1 MARGQN
7 NFSGKPYQE
16 ISEIFDKNM
25 KKEILTPQK
34 TEYDLETPYERD
46 VRPRKLSDYIGQDKV
61 KDGLKIFIEAAKNR
75 GENLDHILF
84 YGPPGVGK
92 TTLAYVVAHELNVNI
107 KITSGPILEK
117 IGDLA
122 AILTN
127 LEEREVLF
135 IDEIHRI
142 NRSVEEMLYPALE
155 EYKLDILIGQGPGA
169 KILRIDLP
177 RFTLIGATTRA
188 GLLTSP
194 LRNRFG
200 LTMRLDYY
208 RDDEIVFIL
217 ERSAKI
223 MGLRIEKNASV
234 EIAQRTRGTPRIANR
249 ILRRIRDYAQVKSRA
264 IVDKKCVLEAFEIL
278 DVDDKGFDSM
288 DRKLL
293 DTIIDKFSGGPVG
306 IDSLATS
313 LSEDKETLEDVYE
326 PYLIQKGYIQRTT
339 RGRMATPL
347 AYEYLKKIS
356 KREDTL
362 F

>member
-1 MARGQN
+1 
-7 NFSGKPYQE
+7 
-16 ISEIFDKNM
+16 M
-25 KKEILTPQK
+25 KKEILSPQK
-34 TEYDLETPYERD
+34 TEYDLDVSYERD
-46 VRPRKLSDYIGQDKV
+46 IRPRRLNDYIGQEKV
-61 KDGLKIFIEAAKNR
+61 KDGLRIFIEAAKNR
-75 GENLDHILF
+75 GENLDHILL

-92 TTLAYVVAHELNVNI
+92 TTLAYVIAQELNVGI

-127 LEEREVLF
+127 LEDREVLF
-135 IDEIHRI
+135 IDEIHRL

-169 KILRIDLP
+169 KILRIDIP
-177 RFTLIGATTRA
+177 KFTLIGATTRA

-200 LTMRLDYY
+200 LSMRLDYY
-208 RDDEIVFIL
+208 KDDEIVFII
-217 ERSAKI
+217 ERSARI
-223 MGLRIEKNASV
+223 MGLTIEKNASM
-234 EIAQRTRGTPRIANR
+234 EIAQRSRGTPRIANR
-249 ILRRIRDYAQVKSRA
+249 ILRRIRDYAQVKSRG
-264 IVDKKCVLEAFEIL
+264 IIDRKCVLEAFDIL

-288 DRKLL
+288 DRRLL
-293 DTIIDKFSGGPVG
+293 DTIIEKFSGGPVG
-306 IDSLATS
+306 IDSLAAS

-326 PYLIQKGYIQRTT
+326 PYLIQKGYIHRTT

-347 AYEYLKKIS
+347 AYEYLKKNT
-356 KREDTL
+356 KQRDDTL

>member
-1 MARGQN
+1 MR
-7 NFSGKPYQE
+7 
-16 ISEIFDKNM
+16 
-25 KKEILTPQK
+25 KEILSPQK
-34 TEYDLETPYERD
+34 TEYDTEIPYERD
-46 VRPRKLSDYIGQDKV
+46 VRPRRFDEYIGQEKV
-61 KDGLKIFIEAAKNR
+61 KNGLKIFIEAAKSR
-75 GENLDHILF
+75 GESLDHILL

-92 TTLAYVVAHELNVNI
+92 TTLAYVIAHELNVNI

-135 IDEIHRI
+135 IDEIHRL

-169 KILRIDLP
+169 KILRIDIP

-200 LTMRLDYY
+200 VTTRLDYY
-208 RDDEIVFIL
+208 NDQDVVRII
-217 ERSAKI
+217 ERSAMI
-223 MGLRIEKNASV
+223 MGLKIDPDAAMEVAR
-234 EIAQRTRGTPRIANR
+234 RTRGTPRIANR
-249 ILRRIRDYAQVKSRA
+249 LLRRIRDYAQVNAQKVVG
-264 IVDKKCVLEAFEIL
+264 IPCVLEAFDIL
-278 DVDDKGFDSM
+278 DVDENGFDSM
-288 DRKLL
+288 DRRLL
-293 DTIIDKFSGGPVG
+293 DTIIDKFGGGPVG
-306 IDSLATS
+306 IESLATS

-326 PYLIQKGYIQRTT
+326 PYLIQKGYLHRTT

-347 AYEYLKKIS
+347 AYEYLKKNH
-356 KREDTL
+356 KLGGETL

>member
-1 MARGQN
+1 MR
-7 NFSGKPYQE
+7 
-16 ISEIFDKNM
+16 
-25 KKEILTPQK
+25 KEILSPQK
-34 TEYDLETPYERD
+34 TEYDAEAEVPHERD
-46 VRPRKLSDYIGQDKV
+46 VRPRRLSEYIGQEKV
-61 KDGLKIFIEAAKNR
+61 KNGLKIFIEAAKTR
-75 GENLDHILF
+75 GESLDHILL

-92 TTLAYVVAHELNVNI
+92 TTLAYVIAHELNVNI

-135 IDEIHRI
+135 IDEIHRL

-169 KILRIDLP
+169 KILRIDIP

-200 LTMRLDYY
+200 VTTRLDYY
-208 RDDEIVFIL
+208 NDQEVVSII

-223 MGLRIEKNASV
+223 MGLEIEADAAM
-234 EIAQRTRGTPRIANR
+234 EIARRTRGTPRIANR
-249 ILRRIRDYAQVKSRA
+249 LLRRIRDYAQVKLQK
-264 IVDKKCVLEAFEIL
+264 IVDVPCVVEAFNIL
-278 DVDDKGFDSM
+278 DVDENGFDSM
-288 DRKLL
+288 DRRLL
-293 DTIIDKFSGGPVG
+293 DTIIDKFGGGPVG
-306 IDSLATS
+306 IESLATS

-326 PYLIQKGYIQRTT
+326 PYLIQKGYLHRTT

-347 AYEYLKKIS
+347 AYEYLKKNQ
-356 KREDTL
+356 KLGENTL
-362 F
+362 I

>member
-1 MARGQN
+1 
-7 NFSGKPYQE
+7 
-16 ISEIFDKNM
+16 M
-25 KKEILTPQK
+25 KKEILSPQK
-34 TEYDLETPYERD
+34 TEYDLDVSHERD
-46 VRPRKLSDYIGQDKV
+46 IRPRRLNDYIGQEKV
-61 KDGLKIFIEAAKNR
+61 KEGLGIFIEAAKNR
-75 GENLDHILF
+75 GESLDHILL

-92 TTLAYVVAHELNVNI
+92 TTLAYVIAHELNVGI

-135 IDEIHRI
+135 IDEIHRL

-169 KILRIDLP
+169 KILRIDIP
-177 RFTLIGATTRA
+177 KFTLIGATTRA

-200 LTMRLDYY
+200 LSMRLDYY
-208 RDDEIVFIL
+208 KDDEIVFII

-223 MGLRIEKNASV
+223 MGLTIEKDASM

-249 ILRRIRDYAQVKSRA
+249 ILRRIRDYAQVKLRE
-264 IVDKKCVLEAFEIL
+264 IIDKQCVMEAFDIL

-288 DRKLL
+288 DRRLL
-293 DTIIDKFSGGPVG
+293 DTIIEKFSGGPVG
-306 IDSLATS
+306 IDSLAAS

-326 PYLIQKGYIQRTT
+326 PYLIQKGYIHRTT

-347 AYEYLKKIS
+347 AYEYLEKNTKQ
-356 KREDTL
+356 RDDTL

>member
-1 MARGQN
+1 
-7 NFSGKPYQE
+7 
-16 ISEIFDKNM
+16 M

-34 TEYDLETPYERD
+34 TDYDIETPYERD
-46 VRPRKLSDYIGQDKV
+46 VRPRKLTDYIGQEKV
-61 KDGLKIFIEAAKNR
+61 KDGLKIFIEAAKHR
-75 GENLDHILF
+75 GDNLDHILL

-92 TTLAYVVAHELNVNI
+92 TTLAYVIAHELNVSI

-135 IDEIHRI
+135 IDEIHRL

-169 KILRIDLP
+169 KILRIDIP
-177 RFTLIGATTRA
+177 RFTLIGSTTRA

-208 RDDEIVFIL
+208 KDDEIVYIL

-223 MGLRIEKNASV
+223 MGLTINREASLEV
-234 EIAQRTRGTPRIANR
+234 AQRTRGTPRIANR
-249 ILRRIRDYAQVKSRA
+249 ILRRIRDYAQVKSHEIIDRA
-264 IVDKKCVLEAFEIL
+264 CVLEAFELL

-306 IDSLATS
+306 IDSLAAS

-347 AYEYLKKIS
+347 AYEYLKKNS
-356 KREDTL
+356 KQREDTL

>member
-1 MARGQN
+1 
-7 NFSGKPYQE
+7 
-16 ISEIFDKNM
+16 M
-25 KKEILTPQK
+25 KKEILSPQK
-34 TEYDLETPYERD
+34 TEYDLEITNEKD
-46 VRPRKLSDYIGQDKV
+46 VRPRQLSDYIGQEKV

-75 GENLDHILF
+75 GENLDHILL

-208 RDDEIVFIL
+208 NDDEIVYIL

-234 EIAQRTRGTPRIANR
+234 EIAKRTRGTPRIANR
-249 ILRRIRDYAQVKSRA
+249 ILRRIRDYAQVKLRE
-264 IVDKKCVLEAFEIL
+264 IVDKKCVLEAFELL
-278 DVDDKGFDSM
+278 DVDDNGFDSM

-293 DTIIDKFSGGPVG
+293 DTIIEKFSGGPVG

-347 AYEYLKKIS
+347 AYEYLKKNL
-356 KREDTL
+356 KQREDTL

>member
-1 MARGQN
+1 
-7 NFSGKPYQE
+7 
-16 ISEIFDKNM
+16 M
-25 KKEILTPQK
+25 KKEILSPQK
-34 TEYDLETPYERD
+34 TEYDLDVPYERD
-46 VRPRKLSDYIGQDKV
+46 VRPRKLTDYIGQEKV
-61 KDGLKIFIEAAKNR
+61 KNGLKIFIEAAKNR
-75 GENLDHILF
+75 GDNIDHILL

-92 TTLAYVVAHELNVNI
+92 TTLAYVIAHELDVSI

-122 AILTN
+122 AILTS

-169 KILRIDLP
+169 KILRIDIP

-208 RDDEIVFIL
+208 KDDEIVLII

-223 MGLRIEKNASV
+223 MGLTIEKDASM
-234 EIAQRTRGTPRIANR
+234 EIARRTRGTPRIANR
-249 ILRRIRDYAQVKSRA
+249 ILRRIRDYAQVKSRE
-264 IVDKKCVLEAFEIL
+264 IIDQKCVTEAFEIL

-293 DTIIDKFSGGPVG
+293 DTIIEKFSGGPVG

-356 KREDTL
+356 KQRDDTL

>member
-1 MARGQN
+1 
-7 NFSGKPYQE
+7 
-16 ISEIFDKNM
+16 M
-25 KKEILTPQK
+25 KKEILSPQK
-34 TEYDLETPYERD
+34 TEYDLEITYEKD
-46 VRPRKLSDYIGQDKV
+46 VRPRQLSDYIGQDKV

-75 GENLDHILF
+75 GENLDHILL

-208 RDDEIVFIL
+208 NDDEIVFIL

-223 MGLRIEKNASV
+223 MGLRIERNASI
-234 EIAQRTRGTPRIANR
+234 EIAKRTRGTPRIANR
-249 ILRRIRDYAQVKSRA
+249 ILRRIRDYAQVKLRE
-264 IVDKKCVLEAFEIL
+264 IVDKKCVMEAFELL

-293 DTIIDKFSGGPVG
+293 DTIIEKFSGGPVG
-306 IDSLATS
+306 IDSLATC
-313 LSEDKETLEDVYE
+313 LSEDRETLEDVYE

-347 AYEYLKKIS
+347 AYEYLKKNL
-356 KREDTL
+356 KQREDAL
-362 F
+362 I

>member
-1 MARGQN
+1 
-7 NFSGKPYQE
+7 
-16 ISEIFDKNM
+16 M

-34 TEYDLETPYERD
+34 TEYDVETPYERD
-46 VRPRKLSDYIGQDKV
+46 VRPRKLTDYIGQERV
-61 KDGLKIFIEAAKNR
+61 KDGLKIFIEAAKHR
-75 GENLDHILF
+75 GDNLDHILL

-92 TTLAYVVAHELNVNI
+92 TTLAYVIAHELNVSI

-135 IDEIHRI
+135 IDEIHRL

-169 KILRIDLP
+169 KILRIDIP
-177 RFTLIGATTRA
+177 KFTLIGATTRA

-208 RDDEIVFIL
+208 KDDEIVYIL

-223 MGLRIEKNASV
+223 MGLTIDREASLEV
-234 EIAQRTRGTPRIANR
+234 AQRTRGTPRIANR
-249 ILRRIRDYAQVKSRA
+249 ILRRIRDYAQVKSRE
-264 IVDKKCVLEAFEIL
+264 IIDRHCVLEAFDIL
-278 DVDDKGFDSM
+278 DVDDNGFDSM

-293 DTIIDKFSGGPVG
+293 DTIIEKFSGGPVG
-306 IDSLATS
+306 IDSLAAS

-347 AYEYLKKIS
+347 AYEYLKKNS
-356 KREDTL
+356 RQREDTL

>member
-1 MARGQN
+1 
-7 NFSGKPYQE
+7 
-16 ISEIFDKNM
+16 M
-25 KKEILTPQK
+25 KKEILSPQK
-34 TEYDLETPYERD
+34 TEYDLEITYEKD
-46 VRPRKLSDYIGQDKV
+46 VRPRQLSDYIGQEKV

-75 GENLDHILF
+75 GENLDHILL

-177 RFTLIGATTRA
+177 RFTLLGATTRA

-208 RDDEIVFIL
+208 NDDEIIFIL

-223 MGLRIEKNASV
+223 MGLRIERNASI
-234 EIAQRTRGTPRIANR
+234 EIAKRTRGTPRIANR
-249 ILRRIRDYAQVKSRA
+249 ILRRIRDYAQVKLRE
-264 IVDKKCVLEAFEIL
+264 IVDKKCVLEAFELL
-278 DVDDKGFDSM
+278 DVDDQGFDSM

-293 DTIIDKFSGGPVG
+293 DTIIEKFSGGPVG

-347 AYEYLKKIS
+347 AYEYLKKNQ
-356 KREDTL
+356 KHHEDTL

>member
-1 MARGQN
+1 
-7 NFSGKPYQE
+7 
-16 ISEIFDKNM
+16 M
-25 KKEILTPQK
+25 KKEILSPQK
-34 TEYDLETPYERD
+34 TEYDVEIPYERD
-46 VRPRKLSDYIGQDKV
+46 VRPRKLSEYIGQEKV
-61 KDGLKIFIEAAKNR
+61 KDGLKIFIEAARNR
-75 GENLDHILF
+75 GENLDHILL

-92 TTLAYVVAHELNVNI
+92 TTLAYVIAHELNVNI

-135 IDEIHRI
+135 IDEIHRL

-169 KILRIDLP
+169 KILRIDIP
-177 RFTLIGATTRA
+177 KFTLIGATTRA

-200 LTMRLDYY
+200 VTTRLDYY
-208 RDDEIVFIL
+208 NDSEIVMII
-217 ERSAKI
+217 ERSARI
-223 MGLRIEKNASV
+223 MGLTLEKSAAL
-234 EIAQRTRGTPRIANR
+234 EIAKRTRGTPRIANR
-249 ILRRIRDYAQVKSRA
+249 ILRRIRDYAQVKMRET
-264 IVDKKCVLEAFEIL
+264 IDVPCVLEAFIIL

-288 DRKLL
+288 DRRLL
-293 DTIIDKFSGGPVG
+293 DAIIEKFGGGPVG
-306 IDSLATS
+306 IESLAAS

-326 PYLIQKGYIQRTT
+326 PYLIQRGYIQRTT
-339 RGRMATPL
+339 RGRIATPL
-347 AYEYLKKIS
+347 AYEYLKKNLRP
-356 KREDTL
+356 REDSL

>member
-1 MARGQN
+1 
-7 NFSGKPYQE
+7 
-16 ISEIFDKNM
+16 M
-25 KKEILTPQK
+25 KKEILSPQK
-34 TEYDLETPYERD
+34 TEYDLDTSYERD
-46 VRPRKLSDYIGQDKV
+46 IRPRRLNDYIGQEKV
-61 KDGLKIFIEAAKNR
+61 KDGLRIFIEAAKNR
-75 GENLDHILF
+75 GESLDHILL

-92 TTLAYVVAHELNVNI
+92 TTLAYVIAHELNVGI

-135 IDEIHRI
+135 IDEIHRL

-169 KILRIDLP
+169 KILRIDIP
-177 RFTLIGATTRA
+177 KFTLIGATTRA

-200 LTMRLDYY
+200 LSMRLDYY
-208 RDDEIVFIL
+208 KDDEIVFII
-217 ERSAKI
+217 ERSTRI
-223 MGLRIEKNASV
+223 MGLTIEKNASM
-234 EIAQRTRGTPRIANR
+234 EIAQRSRGTPRIANR
-249 ILRRIRDYAQVKSRA
+249 ILRRIRDYAQVKSRE
-264 IVDKKCVLEAFEIL
+264 IIDRQCVLEAFDIL

-288 DRKLL
+288 DRRLL
-293 DTIIDKFSGGPVG
+293 DTIIEKFSGGPVG
-306 IDSLATS
+306 IDSLAAS

-326 PYLIQKGYIQRTT
+326 PYLIQKGYIHRTT

-347 AYEYLKKIS
+347 AYEYLKKNT
-356 KREDTL
+356 KQRDDRL

>member
-1 MARGQN
+1 
-7 NFSGKPYQE
+7 
-16 ISEIFDKNM
+16 M
-25 KKEILTPQK
+25 KKEILSPQK
-34 TEYDLETPYERD
+34 TEYDLDVSYERD
-46 VRPRKLSDYIGQDKV
+46 IRPRRLNDYIGQEKV
-61 KDGLKIFIEAAKNR
+61 KDGLRIFIEAAKNR
-75 GENLDHILF
+75 GENLDHILL

-92 TTLAYVVAHELNVNI
+92 TTLAYVIAHELNVGI

-127 LEEREVLF
+127 LEDREVLF
-135 IDEIHRI
+135 IDEIHRL

-169 KILRIDLP
+169 KILRIDIP
-177 RFTLIGATTRA
+177 KFTLIGATTRA

-200 LTMRLDYY
+200 LSMRLDYY
-208 RDDEIVFIL
+208 KDDEIVFII
-217 ERSAKI
+217 ERSARI
-223 MGLRIEKNASV
+223 MGLTIEKNASM
-234 EIAQRTRGTPRIANR
+234 EIAQRARGTPRIANR
-249 ILRRIRDYAQVKSRA
+249 ILRRIRDYAQVKSRE
-264 IVDKKCVLEAFEIL
+264 IIDPQCVLEAFEIL

-288 DRKLL
+288 DRRLL
-293 DTIIDKFSGGPVG
+293 DTIIEKFSGGPVG
-306 IDSLATS
+306 IDSLAAS

-326 PYLIQKGYIQRTT
+326 PYLIQKGYIHRTT

-347 AYEYLKKIS
+347 AYEYLKKNT
-356 KREDTL
+356 KQHDDTL

>member
-1 MARGQN
+1 
-7 NFSGKPYQE
+7 
-16 ISEIFDKNM
+16 M

-34 TEYDLETPYERD
+34 TEYDIEAPYERD
-46 VRPRKLSDYIGQDKV
+46 VRPRKLTDYIGQEKV
-61 KDGLKIFIEAAKNR
+61 KDGLKIFIEAAKYR
-75 GENLDHILF
+75 GDNLDHILL

-92 TTLAYVVAHELNVNI
+92 TTLAYVIAHELNVSI

-135 IDEIHRI
+135 IDEIHRL

-169 KILRIDLP
+169 KILRIDIP

-208 RDDEIVFIL
+208 KDDEIVYIL

-223 MGLRIEKNASV
+223 MGLTINREASLD
-234 EIAQRTRGTPRIANR
+234 IAQRTRGTPRIANR
-249 ILRRIRDYAQVKSRA
+249 ILRRIRDYAQVKSRE
-264 IVDKKCVLEAFEIL
+264 IIDRQCVLEAFDIL

-293 DTIIDKFSGGPVG
+293 DTIIEKFSGGPVG
-306 IDSLATS
+306 IDSLAAS
-313 LSEDKETLEDVYE
+313 LSEDRETLEDVYE

-347 AYEYLKKIS
+347 AYEYLKKNS
-356 KREDTL
+356 GQREDTL

>member
-1 MARGQN
+1 
-7 NFSGKPYQE
+7 
-16 ISEIFDKNM
+16 M
-25 KKEILTPQK
+25 KKEILSPQK
-34 TEYDLETPYERD
+34 TEYDLDVSYERD
-46 VRPRKLSDYIGQDKV
+46 IRPRRLNDYIGQEKV
-61 KDGLKIFIEAAKNR
+61 KDGLRIFIEAAKNR
-75 GENLDHILF
+75 GENLDHILL

-92 TTLAYVVAHELNVNI
+92 TTLAYVIAQELNVGI

-127 LEEREVLF
+127 LEDREVLF
-135 IDEIHRI
+135 IDEIHRL

-169 KILRIDLP
+169 KILRIDIP
-177 RFTLIGATTRA
+177 KFTLIGATTRA

-200 LTMRLDYY
+200 LSMRLDYY
-208 RDDEIVFIL
+208 KDDEIVFII
-217 ERSAKI
+217 ERSARI
-223 MGLRIEKNASV
+223 MGLTIEKNASM
-234 EIAQRTRGTPRIANR
+234 EIAQRSRGTPRIANR
-249 ILRRIRDYAQVKSRA
+249 ILRRIRDYAQVKSRE
-264 IVDKKCVLEAFEIL
+264 IIDRKCVLEAFDIL

-288 DRKLL
+288 DRRLL
-293 DTIIDKFSGGPVG
+293 DTIIEKFSGGPVG
-306 IDSLATS
+306 IDSLAAS

-326 PYLIQKGYIQRTT
+326 PYLIQKGYIHRTT

-347 AYEYLKKIS
+347 AYEYLKKNT
-356 KREDTL
+356 KQRDDTL

>member
-1 MARGQN
+1 M
-7 NFSGKPYQE
+7 
-16 ISEIFDKNM
+16 
-25 KKEILTPQK
+25 
-34 TEYDLETPYERD
+34 
-46 VRPRKLSDYIGQDKV
+46 
-61 KDGLKIFIEAAKNR
+61 
-75 GENLDHILF
+75 
-84 YGPPGVGK
+84 
-92 TTLAYVVAHELNVNI
+92 NVNI

-122 AILTN
+122 AILTS

-200 LTMRLDYY
+200 LTMRLDFYT
-208 RDDEIVFIL
+208 DDEIVSIL
-217 ERSAKI
+217 ERSTKI
-223 MGLRIEKNASV
+223 MGLRMEKSASL

-249 ILRRIRDYAQVKSRA
+249 ILRRIRDYAQVKSRE

-293 DTIIDKFSGGPVG
+293 DTIIEKFSGGPVG

-347 AYEYLKKIS
+347 AYEYLKKFV
-356 KREDTL
+356 KREEKL

>member
-1 MARGQN
+1 
-7 NFSGKPYQE
+7 
-16 ISEIFDKNM
+16 M
-25 KKEILTPQK
+25 KKEILSPEK
-34 TEYDLETPYERD
+34 TDYDLEAPYERD
-46 VRPRKLSDYIGQDKV
+46 VRPHRLSEYIGQEKV
-61 KDGLKIFIEAAKNR
+61 KDGLKIFIEAAKSR
-75 GENLDHILF
+75 GENLDHILL

-208 RDDEIVFIL
+208 KDEEIVFIL
-217 ERSAKI
+217 ERSARI
-223 MGLRIEKNASV
+223 MGLKIEKNASM

-249 ILRRIRDYAQVKSRA
+249 ILRRIRDYAQVKLRE
-264 IVDKKCVLEAFEIL
+264 IVDRKCALEAFEIL

-293 DTIIDKFSGGPVG
+293 DTIIEKFSGGPVG

-347 AYEYLKKIS
+347 AYEYLKKS
-356 KREDTL
+356 VKQHGDTL

>member
-1 MARGQN
+1 
-7 NFSGKPYQE
+7 
-16 ISEIFDKNM
+16 M
-25 KKEILTPQK
+25 KKEILSPQR
-34 TEYDLETPYERD
+34 TEYDLDVSYERD
-46 VRPRKLSDYIGQDKV
+46 IRPRRLNDYIGQEKV
-61 KDGLKIFIEAAKNR
+61 KDGLRIFIEAAKNR
-75 GENLDHILF
+75 GENLDHILL

-92 TTLAYVVAHELNVNI
+92 TTLAYVIAHELNVGI

-135 IDEIHRI
+135 IDEIHRL
-142 NRSVEEMLYPALE
+142 NRSIEEMLYPALE

-169 KILRIDLP
+169 KILRIDIP
-177 RFTLIGATTRA
+177 KFTLIGATTRA

-200 LTMRLDYY
+200 LSMRLDYY
-208 RDDEIVFIL
+208 KDDEIVFII
-217 ERSAKI
+217 ERSTRI
-223 MGLRIEKNASV
+223 MGLTIEKNASM
-234 EIAQRTRGTPRIANR
+234 EIAQRSRGTPRIANR
-249 ILRRIRDYAQVKSRA
+249 ILRRIRDYAQVKSRE
-264 IVDKKCVLEAFEIL
+264 IIDRQCVLEAFDIL

-288 DRKLL
+288 DRRLL
-293 DTIIDKFSGGPVG
+293 DTIIEKFSGGPVG
-306 IDSLATS
+306 IDSLAAS

-326 PYLIQKGYIQRTT
+326 PYLIQKGYIHRTT

-347 AYEYLKKIS
+347 AYEYLKKNT
-356 KREDTL
+356 KQHDDTL

>member
-1 MARGQN
+1 MR
-7 NFSGKPYQE
+7 
-16 ISEIFDKNM
+16 
-25 KKEILTPQK
+25 KEILSPQK
-34 TEYDLETPYERD
+34 TDYDMDAPYERD
-46 VRPRKLSDYIGQDKV
+46 VRPRKLSDYIGQEKV
-61 KDGLKIFIEAAKNR
+61 KDGLKIFIEAAKSR
-75 GENLDHILF
+75 GENLDHILL

-92 TTLAYVVAHELNVNI
+92 TTLAYVIAHELNVNI

-127 LEEREVLF
+127 LQEREVLF
-135 IDEIHRI
+135 IDEIHRL
-142 NRSVEEMLYPALE
+142 NRAVEEMLYPALE

-208 RDDEIVFIL
+208 TDDEIVFIV
-217 ERSAKI
+217 ERAAKI
-223 MGLRIEKNASV
+223 MGLTIDKEAAA
-234 EIAQRTRGTPRIANR
+234 EIARRTRGTPRIANR
-249 ILRRIRDYAQVKSRA
+249 ILRRIRDYAQVKLKEV
-264 IVDKKCVLEAFEIL
+264 IDLTCVSEAFEIL

-293 DTIIDKFSGGPVG
+293 DTIIEKFAGGPVG

-347 AYEYLKKIS
+347 AYEYLRKNAKIG
-356 KREDTL
+356 EDKL

>member
-1 MARGQN
+1 
-7 NFSGKPYQE
+7 
-16 ISEIFDKNM
+16 M
-25 KKEILTPQK
+25 KKEILSPQK
-34 TEYDLETPYERD
+34 TEYDLDVSYERD
-46 VRPRKLSDYIGQDKV
+46 IRPRRLNDYIGQEKV
-61 KDGLKIFIEAAKNR
+61 KDGLRIFIEAAKNR
-75 GENLDHILF
+75 GENLDHILL

-92 TTLAYVVAHELNVNI
+92 TTLAYVIAQELNVGI

-127 LEEREVLF
+127 LEDREVLF
-135 IDEIHRI
+135 IDEIHRL

-169 KILRIDLP
+169 KILRIDIP
-177 RFTLIGATTRA
+177 KFTLIGATTRA

-200 LTMRLDYY
+200 LSMRLDYY
-208 RDDEIVFIL
+208 KDEEIVFII
-217 ERSAKI
+217 ERSARI
-223 MGLRIEKNASV
+223 MGLTIEKNASM
-234 EIAQRTRGTPRIANR
+234 EIAQRSRGTPRIANR
-249 ILRRIRDYAQVKSRA
+249 ILRRIRDYAQVKSRE
-264 IVDKKCVLEAFEIL
+264 IIDRKCVLEAFDIL

-288 DRKLL
+288 DRRLL
-293 DTIIDKFSGGPVG
+293 DTIIEKFSGGPVG
-306 IDSLATS
+306 IDSLAAS

-326 PYLIQKGYIQRTT
+326 QYIIQKGYIHRTT

-347 AYEYLKKIS
+347 AYEYLKKNT
-356 KREDTL
+356 KQRDDTL

>member
-1 MARGQN
+1 
-7 NFSGKPYQE
+7 
-16 ISEIFDKNM
+16 M
-25 KKEILTPQK
+25 KKEILSPQK
-34 TEYDLETPYERD
+34 TEYDIEVPYERD
-46 VRPRKLSDYIGQDKV
+46 VRPRKLSDYIGQEKV
-61 KDGLKIFIEAAKNR
+61 KDGLKIFIEAAKHR
-75 GENLDHILF
+75 GDNLDHILL

-92 TTLAYVVAHELNVNI
+92 TTLAYVIAHELNVSI

-135 IDEIHRI
+135 IDEIHRL

-169 KILRIDLP
+169 KILRIDIP
-177 RFTLIGATTRA
+177 KFTLIGATTRA

-208 RDDEIVFIL
+208 KDEEIVYIL
-217 ERSAKI
+217 ERSAMI
-223 MGLRIEKNASV
+223 MGLAIDRGASL

-249 ILRRIRDYAQVKSRA
+249 ILRRIRDYAQVKSRKT
-264 IVDKKCVLEAFEIL
+264 IDRQCVLEAFDIL

-293 DTIIDKFSGGPVG
+293 DTIIEKFSGGPVG
-306 IDSLATS
+306 IDSLAAS
-313 LSEDKETLEDVYE
+313 LSEDRETLEDVYE

-347 AYEYLKKIS
+347 AYEYRKKNS
-356 KREDTL
+356 KQREDVL
-362 F
+362 L

>member
-1 MARGQN
+1 
-7 NFSGKPYQE
+7 
-16 ISEIFDKNM
+16 M
-25 KKEILTPQK
+25 KKEILSPQK
-34 TEYDLETPYERD
+34 TEYDVDIPQEKD
-46 VRPRKLSDYIGQDKV
+46 VRPRKLDDYIGQEKV

-75 GENLDHILF
+75 GENLDHILL

-92 TTLAYVVAHELNVNI
+92 TTLAYVIAHELNVSI

-122 AILTN
+122 AILTS
-127 LEEREVLF
+127 LEEKEVLF
-135 IDEIHRI
+135 IDEIHRL

-155 EYKLDILIGQGPGA
+155 EFKLDILIGQGPGA
-169 KILRIDLP
+169 KILRIDIP

-200 LTMRLDYY
+200 VTMRLDYY
-208 RDDEIVFIL
+208 NEDEIVFII

-223 MGLRIEKNASV
+223 LGLNINRNASV

-249 ILRRIRDYAQVKSRA
+249 ILRRIRDYAEVKSVEMIDR
-264 IVDKKCVLEAFEIL
+264 KCVLEAFEIL
-278 DVDDKGFDSM
+278 DVDDKGFDAM

-293 DTIIDKFSGGPVG
+293 DTIIEKFSGGPVG

-347 AYEYLKKIS
+347 AYEYLKKTS
-356 KREDTL
+356 KLSKGTL
-362 F
+362 L

>member
-1 MARGQN
+1 
-7 NFSGKPYQE
+7 
-16 ISEIFDKNM
+16 M
-25 KKEILTPQK
+25 KKEILSPQK
-34 TEYDLETPYERD
+34 TEYDLDAPHERD
-46 VRPRKLSDYIGQDKV
+46 VRPRRLDEYIGQEKA
-61 KDGLKIFIEAAKNR
+61 KGGLKIFIEAAKNR
-75 GENLDHILF
+75 NENLDHILL

-92 TTLAYVVAHELNVNI
+92 TTLAYVIAHELNVSI

-135 IDEIHRI
+135 IDEIHRL

-169 KILRIDLP
+169 KILRIDVP

-200 LTMRLDYY
+200 VSMRLDYY
-208 RDDEIVFIL
+208 RDEEIVFII
-217 ERSAKI
+217 ERSARI
-223 MGLRIEKNASV
+223 MGLSIDNGAAM

-249 ILRRIRDYAQVKSRA
+249 ILRRIRDYAQVKSRE
-264 IVDKKCVLEAFEIL
+264 IVDLECVREAFEIL

-293 DTIIDKFSGGPVG
+293 DTIIEKFGGGPVG

-326 PYLIQKGYIQRTT
+326 PYLIQKGYIHRTT

-347 AYEYLKKIS
+347 AYEYLKKNPKS
-356 KREDTL
+356 SDNRL

>member
-1 MARGQN
+1 
-7 NFSGKPYQE
+7 
-16 ISEIFDKNM
+16 M
-25 KKEILTPQK
+25 KKEILSPQK
-34 TEYDLETPYERD
+34 TEYDFEVPYEKD
-46 VRPRKLSDYIGQDKV
+46 VRPRKLIDYIGQEKV
-61 KDGLKIFIEAAKNR
+61 KYGLKIFIEAAKNR
-75 GENLDHILF
+75 GENIDHILL

-92 TTLAYVVAHELNVNI
+92 TTLAYVIAHELDVSI

-122 AILTN
+122 AILTS

-135 IDEIHRI
+135 IDEIHRL
-142 NRSVEEMLYPALE
+142 NRSIEEMLYPALE

-169 KILRIDLP
+169 KILRIDIP

-188 GLLTSP
+188 GQLTSP

-208 RDDEIVFIL
+208 KEDEIVLII
-217 ERSAKI
+217 ERSARI
-223 MGLRIEKNASV
+223 MGLIIEKDAAM
-234 EIAQRTRGTPRIANR
+234 EIARRTRGTPRIANR
-249 ILRRIRDYAQVKSRA
+249 ILRRIRDYAEVKSRE
-264 IVDKKCVLEAFEIL
+264 IIDRSCVKEAFEIL

-288 DRKLL
+288 DRRLL
-293 DTIIDKFSGGPVG
+293 DTIIEKFSGGPVG
-306 IDSLATS
+306 IDSLATC

-326 PYLIQKGYIQRTT
+326 PYLIQQGYIQRTT

-347 AYEYLKKIS
+347 AYEYLKKNS
-356 KREDTL
+356 KQRNDTL

>member
-1 MARGQN
+1 
-7 NFSGKPYQE
+7 
-16 ISEIFDKNM
+16 M
-25 KKEILTPQK
+25 KKEILSPQK
-34 TEYDLETPYERD
+34 TEYDLDVSYERD
-46 VRPRKLSDYIGQDKV
+46 IRPRRLNDYIGQEKV
-61 KDGLKIFIEAAKNR
+61 KEGLKIFIEAAKNR
-75 GENLDHILF
+75 GENLDHILL

-92 TTLAYVVAHELNVNI
+92 TTLAYVIAHELNVGI

-135 IDEIHRI
+135 IDEIHRL

-177 RFTLIGATTRA
+177 KFTLIGATTRA

-200 LTMRLDYY
+200 LSMRLDYY
-208 RDDEIVFIL
+208 RDDEIVFII
-217 ERSAKI
+217 ERSAWI
-223 MGLRIEKNASV
+223 MGLTIEKDASM
-234 EIAQRTRGTPRIANR
+234 EIAQRSRGTPRIANR
-249 ILRRIRDYAQVKSRA
+249 ILRRIRDYAQVKSREV
-264 IVDKKCVLEAFEIL
+264 VDRQCVMEAFDIL

-288 DRKLL
+288 DRRLL
-293 DTIIDKFSGGPVG
+293 DTIIEKFSGGPVG
-306 IDSLATS
+306 IDSLAAS

-326 PYLIQKGYIQRTT
+326 PYLIQKGYIHRTT

-347 AYEYLKKIS
+347 AYEYLKKNT
-356 KREDTL
+356 KQRDDTL

>member
-1 MARGQN
+1 
-7 NFSGKPYQE
+7 
-16 ISEIFDKNM
+16 M
-25 KKEILTPQK
+25 KKEILSPQK
-34 TEYDLETPYERD
+34 TEYDLDVSYERD
-46 VRPRKLSDYIGQDKV
+46 IRPRRLNDYIGQEKV
-61 KDGLKIFIEAAKNR
+61 KDGLRIFIEAAKNR
-75 GENLDHILF
+75 GENLDHILL

-92 TTLAYVVAHELNVNI
+92 TTLAYVIAHELNVGI

-127 LEEREVLF
+127 LEDREVLF
-135 IDEIHRI
+135 IDEIHRL

-169 KILRIDLP
+169 KILRIDIP
-177 RFTLIGATTRA
+177 KFTLIGATTRA

-200 LTMRLDYY
+200 LSMRLDYY
-208 RDDEIVFIL
+208 KDDEIVFII
-217 ERSAKI
+217 ERSARI
-223 MGLRIEKNASV
+223 MGLTIEKNASM
-234 EIAQRTRGTPRIANR
+234 EIAQRSRGTPRIANR
-249 ILRRIRDYAQVKSRA
+249 ILRRIRDYAQVKLRE
-264 IVDKKCVLEAFEIL
+264 IIDRQCVLQAFDIL

-288 DRKLL
+288 DRRLL
-293 DTIIDKFSGGPVG
+293 DTIIEKFSGGPVG
-306 IDSLATS
+306 IDSLAAS

-326 PYLIQKGYIQRTT
+326 PYLIQKGYIHRTT

-347 AYEYLKKIS
+347 AYEYLKKNT
-356 KREDTL
+356 KQRDDTL

>member
-1 MARGQN
+1 
-7 NFSGKPYQE
+7 
-16 ISEIFDKNM
+16 M
-25 KKEILTPQK
+25 KKEILSPQK
-34 TEYDLETPYERD
+34 TEYDLDVSYERD
-46 VRPRKLSDYIGQDKV
+46 IRPRRLNDYIGQEKV
-61 KDGLKIFIEAAKNR
+61 KDGLRIFIEAAKNR
-75 GENLDHILF
+75 GENLDHILL

-92 TTLAYVVAHELNVNI
+92 TTLAYVIAQELNVGI

-127 LEEREVLF
+127 LEDREVLF
-135 IDEIHRI
+135 IDEIHRL

-169 KILRIDLP
+169 KILRIDIP
-177 RFTLIGATTRA
+177 KFTLIGATTRA

-200 LTMRLDYY
+200 LSMRLDYY
-208 RDDEIVFIL
+208 KDDEIVFII
-217 ERSAKI
+217 ERSARI
-223 MGLRIEKNASV
+223 MGLTIEKNASM
-234 EIAQRTRGTPRIANR
+234 EIAQRSRGTPRIANR
-249 ILRRIRDYAQVKSRA
+249 ILRRIRDYAQVKSRE
-264 IVDKKCVLEAFEIL
+264 IIDRQCVLEAFDIL

-288 DRKLL
+288 DRRLL
-293 DTIIDKFSGGPVG
+293 DTIIEKFSGGPVG
-306 IDSLATS
+306 IDSLAAS

-326 PYLIQKGYIQRTT
+326 PYLIQKGYIHRTT

-347 AYEYLKKIS
+347 AYEYLKKNT
-356 KREDTL
+356 KQRDDTL

>member
-1 MARGQN
+1 
-7 NFSGKPYQE
+7 
-16 ISEIFDKNM
+16 M
-25 KKEILTPQK
+25 KKEILSPQK
-34 TEYDLETPYERD
+34 TEYDLDVSYERD
-46 VRPRKLSDYIGQDKV
+46 IRPRRLNDYIGQEKV
-61 KDGLKIFIEAAKNR
+61 KDGLRIFIEAAKNR
-75 GENLDHILF
+75 GESLDHILL

-92 TTLAYVVAHELNVNI
+92 TTLAYVIAQELNVGI

-127 LEEREVLF
+127 LEDREVLF
-135 IDEIHRI
+135 IDEIHRL

-169 KILRIDLP
+169 KILRIDIP
-177 RFTLIGATTRA
+177 KFTLIGATTRA

-200 LTMRLDYY
+200 LSMRLDYY
-208 RDDEIVFIL
+208 KDDEIVFII
-217 ERSAKI
+217 ERSARI
-223 MGLRIEKNASV
+223 MGLTIEKNASM
-234 EIAQRTRGTPRIANR
+234 EIAQRSRGTPRIANR
-249 ILRRIRDYAQVKSRA
+249 ILRRIRDYAQVKSRE
-264 IVDKKCVLEAFEIL
+264 IIDRQCVLEAFDIL

-288 DRKLL
+288 DRRLL
-293 DTIIDKFSGGPVG
+293 DTIIEKFSGGPVG
-306 IDSLATS
+306 IDSLAAS

-326 PYLIQKGYIQRTT
+326 PYLIQKGYIHRTT

-347 AYEYLKKIS
+347 AYEYLKKNT
-356 KREDTL
+356 KQRDDTL

>member
-1 MARGQN
+1 
-7 NFSGKPYQE
+7 
-16 ISEIFDKNM
+16 M
-25 KKEILTPQK
+25 KEEILSPQR
-34 TEYDLETPYERD
+34 TEYDLEFPSEKD
-46 VRPRKLSDYIGQDKV
+46 VRPKRLIDYIGQDRV
-61 KDGLKIFIEAAKNR
+61 KEGLKIFIEAAKNR
-75 GENLDHILF
+75 GENLDHILL

-92 TTLAYVVAHELNVNI
+92 TTLAYVIAHELNVSI

-117 IGDLA
+117 IGDIA

-135 IDEIHRI
+135 IDEIHRL

-200 LTMRLDYY
+200 LTLRLDYY
-208 RDDEIVFIL
+208 KDKEIVLII

-223 MGLRIEKNASV
+223 LGLTIEKEASL
-234 EIAQRTRGTPRIANR
+234 EIARRSRGTPRIANR
-249 ILRRIRDYAQVKSRA
+249 ILRRIRDYAQVKSRE
-264 IVDKKCVLEAFEIL
+264 IIDLKCVLEAFEIL
-278 DVDDKGFDSM
+278 DVDENGFDSM
-288 DRKLL
+288 DRRLL
-293 DTIIDKFSGGPVG
+293 ETIIDKFSGGPVG

-339 RGRMATPL
+339 RGRMATSL
-347 AYEYLKKIS
+347 AYEYLKKNS
-356 KREDTL
+356 KQHEDTL